1 MEHLALTMR
10 VALGIPVRLTV
21 AAVAEVG
28 IESVPEYFVSSARLR
43 VLNRDPYLTTQGTGG
58 GVTGFAKS
66 NSTRN
71 LRVLGGWR
79 VSW

>member
-28 IESVPEYFVSSARLR
+28 IESVPEYFVSGARLR
-43 VLNRDPYLTTQGTGG
+43 VLNRDPYLTAMAQVAG
-58 GVTGFAKS
+58 
-66 NSTRN
+66 
-71 LRVLGGWR
+71 
-79 VSW
+79 